1 MYLSSNII
9 VQKKGN
15 KKKSERKVTFS
26 MDGNINDTVYLLQL
40 INFMQHIS
48 YITRVPTKLSLYNS
62 LTFPSSPRYFRKIF
76 YLNIR
81 IICIIELCIDAITV
95 AFSCIS
101 YRNQL
106 FGFLCKSNDW
116 FLYQMQHW
124 AEIGYSNVF
133 N

>member
-9 VQKKGN
+9 VHKKEN
-15 KKKSERKVTFS
+15 KKKSEKKSLFQWRAIFMTPFIFFNWSTSCNTYLTLPGFPQNYRSTIPLHFQVLRDIFEKFS
-26 MDGNINDTVYLLQL
+26 D
-40 INFMQHIS
+40 
-48 YITRVPTKLSLYNS
+48 
-62 LTFPSSPRYFRKIF
+62 
-76 YLNIR
+76 LNIR

-106 FGFLCKSNDW
+106 FDFLCKSNDW